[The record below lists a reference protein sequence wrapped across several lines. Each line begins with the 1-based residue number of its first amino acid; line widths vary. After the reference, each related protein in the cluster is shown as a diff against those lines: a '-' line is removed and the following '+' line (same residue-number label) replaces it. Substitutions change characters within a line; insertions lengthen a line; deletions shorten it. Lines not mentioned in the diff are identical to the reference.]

1 MAEHQSSNIL
11 VMYSQEFC
19 PTCVKA
25 RRTLTEEGVDF
36 EERWIDDRVDWQDLV
51 LAKTKQVTVPV
62 FVQPDGA
69 WEVGFRGER
78 G

>member
-1 MAEHQSSNIL
+1 MAEGTSGKL

-25 RRTLTEEGVDF
+25 RRVMTEEGIEFD
-36 EERWIDDRVDWQDLV
+36 ERLLDDREDWQDEV
-51 LAKTKQVTVPV
+51 LLKTKQVTVPV
-62 FVQPDGA
+62 FLHPDGR